1 MKREKKTRQRLDKRG
16 PGVQFFEGRPL
27 WGAPRTTRRD
37 PKAAKYGLSKYI
49 LTVVAAL
56 RCRVGKRVRA
66 RRVSR
71 SLCFFFL
78 ARNPIQFSD

>member
-56 RCRVGKRVRA
+56 RCRVGKRARA
-66 RRVSR
+66 TSVKVALLLGSF
-71 SLCFFFL
+71 SHEI
-78 ARNPIQFSD
+78 PGIQF